1 MRRRDNAESKADDAW
16 AWTVIESYFEQS
28 GMVRQQIDSFDK
40 FLEFTVP
47 AVVEEQRLIEFQTES
62 RDPADPRVRVCGRRR
77 EWSGAWVLIT
87 SMLMR
92 PH

>member
-1 MRRRDNAESKADDAW
+1 MRHRSCWCVCVYVCVRVCVCVCVASINAESKADDAW

-62 RDPADPRVRVCGRRR
+62 RDPADPRVRV
-77 EWSGAWVLIT
+77 
-87 SMLMR
+87 
-92 PH
+92 